1 MHNEAELL
9 HYKSEEIH
17 ARAAALS
24 TDEIEWLVGL
34 LASADDKIRYPAFLL
49 LRERSLAHS
58 DVYPFWDVFLGKLD
72 SENSYQRSIGIML
85 LAINA
90 RWDDG
95 EQTAAVLDAYLA
107 LLKDE
112 KPITVRQ
119 CVQSLAFILPS
130 HPALAKRIADRLL
143 SLDLLEIRD
152 TMRKLV
158 LVDVIDVMLLIRETA
173 PGDSIDAYL
182 FAALSGDLLDAKL
195 KKQILAR
202 MGASSSDK

>member
-1 MHNEAELL
+1 MIHVAELL
-9 HYKSEEIH
+9 QCKGEEIP

-24 TDEIEWLVGL
+24 AEEIAWLVGM
-34 LASADDKIRYPAFLL
+34 LASGDDKIRYPAFLL
-49 LRERSLAHS
+49 LRERSLEHR
-58 DVYPFWDVFLGKLD
+58 DVFPFWDVFSGKLA
-72 SENSYQRSIGIML
+72 SENSYQRSIGLML
-85 LAINA
+85 LAVNA

-95 EQTAAVLDAYLA
+95 ERISVVLDAYLA

-130 HPALAKRIADRLL
+130 HPALAERITDRLL
-143 SLDLLEIRD
+143 SLDLTEIRD

-158 LVDVIDVMLLIRETA
+158 LVDVIDVLLLIRETA

-182 FAALSGDLLDAKL
+182 FSALSGDLLDAKL

-202 MGASSSDK
+202 MGAPARNK